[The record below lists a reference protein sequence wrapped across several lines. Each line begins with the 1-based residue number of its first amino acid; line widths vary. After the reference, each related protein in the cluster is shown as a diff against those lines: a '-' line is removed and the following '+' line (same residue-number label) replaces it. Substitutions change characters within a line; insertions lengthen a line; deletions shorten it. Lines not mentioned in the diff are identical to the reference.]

1 MGHFGGNRAM
11 FENNRAIKLL
21 IDPESGAIVDANP
34 AACEFYGYR
43 LEEFRSKTIMDIS
56 TLPRAQVLEEMAQAI
71 SGQRA
76 YFNFQHRLA
85 SGEVRDVEVGG

>member
-1 MGHFGGNRAM
+1 
-11 FENNRAIKLL
+11 
-21 IDPESGAIVDANP
+21 
-34 AACEFYGYR
+34 
-43 LEEFRSKTIMDIS
+43 MDIN
-56 TLPRAQVLEEMAQAI
+56 TLPLGQVVEEMAQAK